1 MTQPVLRVLVVDN
14 LPAIR
19 EGLCLRLAL
28 ESDLVVVGTAGSGQG
43 ALTLAGQLQPD
54 IVLLDVVMP
63 GMDGITVT
71 RLLRELQ
78 PACAIVLLTL
88 YDDANT
94 RRRAAAAGTT
104 AVVSKHESI
113 EYLLEAIRAAAAG
126 RYAAE
131 PA

>member
-1 MTQPVLRVLVVDN
+1 MTQPVLRVLVVDD

-28 ESDLVVVGTAGSGQG
+28 EPDLVVVGTASSGEG

-71 RLLRELQ
+71 RLLRELL
-78 PACAIVLLTL
+78 PACAIVVLTL

-94 RRRAAAAGTT
+94 RRHAAAAGTT
-104 AVVSKHESI
+104 AVVSKHEPI
-113 EYLLEAIRAAAAG
+113 EVLLDAVRAAG
-126 RYAAE
+126 RSRRA